1 MNQSK
6 FIRMNRKAPI
16 SHRSVEL
23 ELSEFEE
30 TEKDAEDQLEAL
42 KKQLAEEKKRN
53 EELMTRLRYSQADLE
68 NYRKRAEKEMKEA
81 GESLAKGLV
90 SKLLVVADE
99 LELALKH
106 AEGSANK
113 ELLEGIRMV
122 RRNLRAA
129 LQSVGV
135 EPIDALGKPFDPA
148 VHEAVE
154 KAQGEGEGPDRVVED
169 LRTGYTFRGQLLR
182 PSMVKVEL
190 ARKTAREEEV

>member
-1 MNQSK
+1 M
-6 FIRMNRKAPI
+6 
-16 SHRSVEL
+16 
-23 ELSEFEE
+23 SEFEE

>member
-1 MNQSK
+1 
-6 FIRMNRKAPI
+6 MNRKAPI
-16 SHRSVEL
+16 SHGSVEL
-23 ELSEFEE
+23 GLSEFEE

>member
-1 MNQSK
+1 
-6 FIRMNRKAPI
+6 MNRKART
-16 SHRSVEL
+16 SHWRAEL
-23 ELSEFEE
+23 KLSEFEE
-30 TEKDAEDQLEAL
+30 TEKGAEDQLEAL
-42 KKQLAEEKKRN
+42 KKQLAEEKKRS
-53 EELMTRLRYSQADLE
+53 EELMTHLRYSQADLE

-81 GESLAKGLV
+81 GESLAKGLA
-90 SKLLVVADE
+90 SKLLVVSDE
-99 LELALKH
+99 LELALNH
-106 AEGSANK
+106 AEGSANN

-122 RRNLRAA
+122 GRNLRAA

-154 KAQGEGEGPDRVVED
+154 KAQGEGEGPDRVVEE